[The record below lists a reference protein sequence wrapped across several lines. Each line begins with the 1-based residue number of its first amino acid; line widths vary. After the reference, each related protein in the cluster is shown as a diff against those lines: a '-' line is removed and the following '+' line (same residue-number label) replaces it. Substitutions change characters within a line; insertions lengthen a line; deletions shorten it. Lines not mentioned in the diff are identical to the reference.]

1 MKQKEIIRA
10 KSFRVAL
17 YKSPLELLR
26 FSFVIVYLLMPFR
39 WGYSLYRNDE
49 LGSILLLLILAL
61 FTLACLIGAIYLV
74 TEEDESWNSLWRNRF
89 DRASAPVSFGLSV
102 WLLMPYSG
110 LIDRVIK
117 HALDTYLSWL
127 VDLNYILLFIGV
139 FVISFFTLS
148 VVDGY
153 DGKEVKDKFSISGA
167 VGFIICLIVG
177 FIHIAT
183 QLVIP
188 VMAAIVSLSIYLLF
202 QRYED
207 VRYTAQK

>member
-89 DRASAPVSFGLSV
+89 DKASAPVSFGLSV

-117 HALDTYLSWL
+117 HELDTYLSWL

>member
-1 MKQKEIIRA
+1 MKQKEIIRT

-17 YKSPLELLR
+17 YGSPLELLR

-49 LGSILLLLILAL
+49 LGSILLLFILTF
-61 FTLACLIGAIYLV
+61 FTLACLFGAIYLV
-74 TEEDESWNSLWRNRF
+74 TEENEWWNSLWRNRF
-89 DRASAPVSFGLSV
+89 DKASAPVSFGLSV

-110 LIDRVIK
+110 FIDRVIK

-127 VDLNYILLFIGV
+127 VDLNYILLFMGI

-148 VVDGY
+148 VVESY
-153 DGKEVKDKFSISGA
+153 DGKDVKDKSSISGA
-167 VGFIICLIVG
+167 VAFIMCLIVG
-177 FIHIAT
+177 FIHFAT

-188 VMAAIVSLSIYLLF
+188 AMAAIVSFSIFLLF

-207 VRYTAQK
+207 VRYTTQK